1 MALPAQARV
10 SAAPH
15 RQPHL
20 RPGCG
25 AVYAF
30 ALSTNTTSTAGAG
43 MVLKVGR
50 VGAKSD
56 RRFYSQ
62 HYTLS
67 AGSTLAKSLVGHP
80 VLWPWLGISQ
90 LDASNVKPWMLAH
103 LDRLHIFVPA
113 ESSEVLP
120 VLEMYVRARVGSVFE
135 GSA

>member
-1 MALPAQARV
+1 MRRGLRLRPVDEHHVNRRCGNGAKGRSGRCEERPSVLLAALP
-10 SAAPH
+10 
-15 RQPHL
+15 
-20 RPGCG
+20 
-25 AVYAF
+25 
-30 ALSTNTTSTAGAG
+30 
-43 MVLKVGR
+43 
-50 VGAKSD
+50 
-56 RRFYSQ
+56 
-62 HYTLS
+62 LS